1 MALHNEL
8 GRWGEDLAVRMLEA
22 KGYRIVERDWKD
34 CHRDIDIIA
43 IDNGCLVFVEV
54 KTRRSGT
61 LLTPEQAVD
70 RRKIKNITIA
80 ANRYVKSQIIDL
92 PLRFDIVA
100 ITGTD
105 ESTCKIEYRGCFYAL
120 LFQIVEECFYRKDF
134 YNFGR
139 IGKDK
144 DYRA

>member
-105 ESTCKIEYRGCFYAL
+105 ESTCKIEHIEDAFMPYYFR
-120 LFQIVEECFYRKDF
+120 
-134 YNFGR
+134 
-139 IGKDK
+139 
-144 DYRA
+144 